1 MKCINCNHELSA
13 LIGTPSVI
21 QVILA
26 ILEQIRRQNKRNR
39 LGDGIKDASAL
50 REL

>member
-1 MKCINCNHELSA
+1 MNYQRLSV
-13 LIGTPSVI
+13 LPRPVI